1 MAGIPEVG
9 GRLMASRMTWII
21 LEDVEHS
28 HYSLECEDIV
38 ARFHELIYVE
48 SVRVPS
54 QFVQCLLSPQFLL

>member
-9 GRLMASRMTWII
+9 GRLMASQII
-21 LEDVEHS
+21 LEDVEHG
-28 HYSLECEDIV
+28 HYSLECKDIV

-54 QFVQCLLSPQFLL
+54 QFVRCL